1 MSMLNEIY
9 EKQYYQN
16 IENKNIENKKE
27 NIKSVFNARYIEE
40 NKKDNINWT
49 IKCGKN
55 RCNCSIM

>member
-16 IENKNIENKKE
+16 IENKNIENKNIE
-27 NIKSVFNARYIEE
+27 NIKSVFNARYLEE
-40 NKKDNINWT
+40 KENINWT

-55 RCNCSIM
+55 RCDCSIM